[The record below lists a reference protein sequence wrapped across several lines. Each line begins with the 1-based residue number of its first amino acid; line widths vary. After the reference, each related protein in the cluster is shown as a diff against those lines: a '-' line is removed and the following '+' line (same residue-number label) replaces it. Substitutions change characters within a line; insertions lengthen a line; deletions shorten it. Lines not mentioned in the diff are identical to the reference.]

1 MQESHATIKSWLV
14 CKNFRYFYKKK
25 KKKTCISSK
34 YPIGGS
40 FPKYLKNVRKIIKKN
55 YIQ

>member
-14 CKNFRYFYKKK
+14 CKNFRYFYKK